1 MPNFVLAYV
10 SYVCIAMSS
19 DAMQDGMKLP
29 CECKGNQI
37 SGGRQ
42 SQNKLMV
49 VAIRP
54 P

>member
-1 MPNFVLAYV
+1 
-10 SYVCIAMSS
+10 MSA
-19 DAMQDGMKLP
+19 DVVQEGMKLL

-37 SGGRQ
+37 SGGWQ